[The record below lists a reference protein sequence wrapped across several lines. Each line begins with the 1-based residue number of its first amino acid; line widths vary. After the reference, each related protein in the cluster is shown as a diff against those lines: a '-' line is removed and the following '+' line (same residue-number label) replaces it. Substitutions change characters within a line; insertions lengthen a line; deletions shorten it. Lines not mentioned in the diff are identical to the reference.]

1 MSTTT
6 QVSCSYTWEGKQI
19 RDYKISIPLETK
31 RKLGTETK
39 PHYKIP
45 SWLIGVYAGEVKSL

>member
-19 RDYKISIPLETK
+19 RDYKISVLLETK
-31 RKLGTETK
+31 
-39 PHYKIP
+39 
-45 SWLIGVYAGEVKSL
+45 

>member
-6 QVSCSYTWEGKQI
+6 QVSCSYTWEGKLI

>member
-19 RDYKISIPLETK
+19 SDYKISVLLETK
-31 RKLGTETK
+31 QKLGTETK